1 MSSIFA
7 IEVCPAVD
15 QLPSAAPAVRVLN
28 HTYSEKE
35 ISDVT
40 HIPVC
45 RADDFMYPY
54 REGSGCVSDLIDL
67 MSQRCAGEKKEH
79 FRNSIHFSEVK

>member
-54 REGSGCVSDLIDL
+54 REGSGCVSDL
-67 MSQRCAGEKKEH
+67 MSHVTRRCAARKKNISAIQ
-79 FRNSIHFSEVK
+79 FIFLK